1 MNWPSGGHT
10 PTVHIPWVPELAMD
24 ITLRFDSL
32 SAIMSVL
39 VLAIGALVLFYCA
52 EYFHHHEGRIEKR
65 LPSFA
70 AELVAFSGAMFG
82 LVVSDNMLLLYV
94 FWETTTVLSFLLVG
108 HYAERATSRRAA
120 TQALLVTTFGGL
132 AMLVGII
139 VLGNLSGTY
148 LLSEL
153 IAAPPTGLAATIAI
167 ALILV
172 GALSKSAIV
181 PMHFWLPGA
190 MAAPTPVSAYLHAAA
205 MVKAGVYLVARMTP
219 GFADTPLWRPMVV
232 GLGLLTMLLAGW
244 RAVREYDLKLIL
256 AFGTVSQL
264 GLITIMVGSG
274 GPDMMLAG
282 LAMLCAHAM
291 FKAALFMVVGVID
304 HATGTRD
311 IRKLAGLGRRH
322 RPLLFI
328 AVGATA
334 SMAALPPFFGFVA
347 KEADLETVLHSQAL
361 GGWAPFVLAGIVL
374 GSVFTTIYSLRFLW
388 GAFSD
393 KGLDE
398 PSVRVTEMHRPPLTF
413 LLPPGILAAA
423 GLAFGLW
430 PAGLDAVLDDYAE
443 TIPGGSGY
451 HLALWHGFGLPLLL
465 SVLIL
470 TIGTCVFFGRNRLP
484 RSQSGFTPLGNAD
497 RIYDEV
503 MRGLDVLAVRLTA
516 QTQRGSLP
524 ATQSVILCTLVLLPV
539 TALTLGARNRPELA
553 LWDSPLQVVIGL
565 VVLAAAV
572 GATVMRNRL
581 AAVLLVGV
589 TGYGCG
595 AIFAFHGAP
604 DLALTQFLVETL
616 LLVIFVL
623 VLRTLPAEAD
633 RTNINRSRLPR
644 AALSLAVGA
653 AVTTLAVFAMA
664 ARDTRPIAELL
675 PEAAYYRGYGANT
688 VNVLLVDIRAWDTMG
703 EISVLVVAA
712 TGVASMVFRNRRFGS
727 APRVPLAKPS
737 PVGQPDIGPVSAYSP
752 AVGDVTWLRGSELR
766 DPRHR
771 SLVLEV
777 ATRIIFPLIMV
788 LSAYLF
794 FAGHNTP
801 GGGFAGG
808 LTAGLA
814 LVLRYLAG
822 GRYELGET
830 LPLDA
835 GKVLGAG
842 LILSAGTAVT
852 SLLLGAPVLSS
863 AVLHIDVP
871 VLGPIKLVTALF
883 FDLGVYLIVV
893 GLVLDILR
901 SLGARVDVEMAR

>member
-1 MNWPSGGHT
+1 
-10 PTVHIPWVPELAMD
+10 
-24 ITLRFDSL
+24 
-32 SAIMSVL
+32 
-39 VLAIGALVLFYCA
+39 
-52 EYFHHHEGRIEKR
+52 
-65 LPSFA
+65 
-70 AELVAFSGAMFG
+70 
-82 LVVSDNMLLLYV
+82 
-94 FWETTTVLSFLLVG
+94 
-108 HYAERATSRRAA
+108 
-120 TQALLVTTFGGL
+120 
-132 AMLVGII
+132 
-139 VLGNLSGTY
+139 
-148 LLSEL
+148 
-153 IAAPPTGLAATIAI
+153 
-167 ALILV
+167 
-172 GALSKSAIV
+172 
-181 PMHFWLPGA
+181 
-190 MAAPTPVSAYLHAAA
+190 
-205 MVKAGVYLVARMTP
+205 MT
-219 GFADTPLWRPMVV
+219 
-232 GLGLLTMLLAGW
+232 
-244 RAVREYDLKLIL
+244 
-256 AFGTVSQL
+256 
-264 GLITIMVGSG
+264 
-274 GPDMMLAG
+274 
-282 LAMLCAHAM
+282 
-291 FKAALFMVVGVID
+291 
-304 HATGTRD
+304 
-311 IRKLAGLGRRH
+311 
-322 RPLLFI
+322 
-328 AVGATA
+328 
-334 SMAALPPFFGFVA
+334 
-347 KEADLETVLHSQAL
+347 
-361 GGWAPFVLAGIVL
+361 
-374 GSVFTTIYSLRFLW
+374 
-388 GAFSD
+388 
-393 KGLDE
+393 E
-398 PSVRVTEMHRPPLTF
+398 PSVRVREMHRPPVTF
-413 LLPPGILAAA
+413 LLPPAVLAAA
-423 GLAFGLW
+423 GLALGLW
-430 PAGLDAVLDDYAE
+430 PSGLDTVLDDYAE
-443 TIPGGSGY
+443 TIPGPSDY
-451 HLALWHGFGLPLLL
+451 HLALWHGFGVPLLL

-470 TIGTCVFFGRNRLP
+470 AVGTCVFFGRKQLP
-484 RSQSGFTPLGNAD
+484 RKKFGYTPLGNAD

-539 TALTLGARNRPELA
+539 AALLMGARNRPELA

-565 VVLAAAV
+565 VILAAAV
-572 GATVMRNRL
+572 GSTVMRNRL

-633 RTNINRSRLPR
+633 RSNINRSRLPR

-653 AVTTLAVFAMA
+653 AVTGLAVFAMA

-675 PEAAYYRGYGANT
+675 PDAAYYRGHGANT

-712 TGVASMVFRNRRFGS
+712 TGVASMVFRNRRFGA
-727 APRVPLAKPS
+727 APRVSQAKPTA
-737 PVGQPDIGPVSAYSP
+737 VGQPDIGLVGAYSP
-752 AVGDVTWLRGSELR
+752 AAGDVTWLRGSELR

-835 GKVLGAG
+835 GKVLGTG
-842 LILSAGTAVT
+842 LALSAGTAVT

-863 AVLHIDVP
+863 AVLHLDVP
-871 VLGPIKLVTALF
+871 LLGDIKLVTALF

-901 SLGARVDVEMAR
+901 SLGARVDVEMVRR